1 MSKELTTKLQGIIKQ
16 AAQTLPAQTGK
27 VAAQQAKID
36 RRRGQAVILA
46 DVSDSMQDLV
56 GESQRKIDI
65 LREAV
70 TVARSK
76 SSARLMVF
84 SDQAREVESIPEPEA
99 NTNLTAGL
107 KAALAHDPGV
117 TLVISD
123 GQPDRPD
130 EALAIAR
137 QFRGVIDVLYI
148 GPDSDLDA
156 IAFMRRLAAAAGG
169 GVTMNDVAK
178 EDGARSLAGRIIGLL
193 PLL

>member
-56 GESQRKIDI
+56 GENQRKIDI

-70 TVARSK
+70 AVARSK

-84 SDQAREVESIPEPEA
+84 SDQAREVESIPEPGA

-148 GPDSDLDA
+148 GPDSDLTPSRSCVG
-156 IAFMRRLAAAAGG
+156 RRRRPV